1 MNKASLNKIYQK
13 ALNLEFLSVGEAFEL
28 YKTAPLSD
36 LIYIANEIRKIKHP
50 ENIVT
55 WIIDRN
61 INITNACIARCK
73 FCNFHKKPDDEGIYI
88 TTIEEYKQKIEELYK
103 VGGNQILLQGGL
115 SPDLGIDY
123 YEELFRKLKQLFPD
137 LKLHALGPPEIV
149 FLSKKGK
156 KSITEVLKRLINAGL
171 DSLPGA
177 GAEILCD
184 RVRSELSKGKCKA
197 SEWLEVMR
205 QAHILN
211 MPTSATMMFG
221 HIETLEERIE
231 HLFKIRDLQVEKPEN
246 NYGFL
251 SFIPWPFQ
259 DEGTLL
265 NTSQGVYNT
274 ISPSDYVRFI
284 AISRIILVNVANIQA
299 SWLTVG
305 ISTAQ
310 VCLHAGA
317 NDFGSIM
324 IEENVV
330 SSAGA
335 NYNLNAQQMQT
346 AITEAGFIPKLRNQK
361 FEILVF

>member
-1 MNKASLNKIYQK
+1 MQKISSNIIYQK
-13 ALNLEFLSVGEAFEL
+13 ALNQEFLSFDEAIEI
-28 YKTAPLSD
+28 YKNAPLSD
-36 LIYIANEIRKIKHP
+36 LIYIANEIRIIKHP

-61 INITNACIARCK
+61 VNITNACIAQCK
-73 FCNFHKKPDDEGIYI
+73 FCNFHKKPKAEGIYV
-88 TTIEEYKQKIEELYK
+88 TSIEEYTQKIEELYK
-103 VGGNQILLQGGL
+103 AGGNQILLQGGL
-115 SPDLGIDY
+115 SPDLGLEY

-149 FLSKKGK
+149 FLSKKSK
-156 KSITEVLKRLINAGL
+156 VSITDVLKRLIAAGL

-177 GAEILCD
+177 GAEILSD
-184 RVRSELSKGKCKA
+184 RVRGELSKGKCKTA
-197 SEWLEVMR
+197 EWLEVMR

-231 HLFKIRDLQVEKPEN
+231 HLFKIRDLQAEKPKN
-246 NYGFL
+246 HHGFI

-265 NTSQGVYNT
+265 NTSQGVFNT
-274 ISPSDYVRFI
+274 ISPTDYVRFI
-284 AISRIILVNVANIQA
+284 AISRIILTNVPNIQA

-305 ISTAQ
+305 VSTGQ
-310 VCLHAGA
+310 VCLHSGA

-335 NYNLNAQQMQT
+335 NYHLNAEQMQK
-346 AITEAGFIPKLRNQK
+346 AISEAGFIAKLRNQK
-361 FEILVF
+361 FEII